1 MLSVFILIESIWPQ
15 IWPTPLPC
23 PLNENGPLPVDV
35 RRSNTPL
42 LKLPRRGGAGEEYEY
57 TTEIQASFK
66 RIKRDPLSGMLL
78 SSLALNMVL
87 VVG

>member
-1 MLSVFILIESIWPQ
+1 M
-15 IWPTPLPC
+15 
-23 PLNENGPLPVDV
+23 NENGPLPVDV

-87 VVG
+87 VVGWFGNRTGTSFDDEKARGKD

>member
-1 MLSVFILIESIWPQ
+1 M
-15 IWPTPLPC
+15 
-23 PLNENGPLPVDV
+23 NENGPLPVDV

-57 TTEIQASFK
+57 STEIQTSFK

-78 SSLALNMVL
+78 STLALNMVL
-87 VVG
+87 VVGWFGNRTGTPFDNEKGRGKD

>member
-1 MLSVFILIESIWPQ
+1 M
-15 IWPTPLPC
+15 
-23 PLNENGPLPVDV
+23 NENGPLPVDV

-57 TTEIQASFK
+57 STEIQTSFK

-78 SSLALNMVL
+78 STLALNMEL
-87 VVG
+87 VVGWFGNRTGTPFDNEKGRGKD

>member
-1 MLSVFILIESIWPQ
+1 MKEK
-15 IWPTPLPC
+15 
-23 PLNENGPLPVDV
+23 GPLPVDV

-42 LKLPRRGGAGEEYEY
+42 LKLPRRGGAGEEHKY
-57 TTEIQASFK
+57 TTEIQTSFK